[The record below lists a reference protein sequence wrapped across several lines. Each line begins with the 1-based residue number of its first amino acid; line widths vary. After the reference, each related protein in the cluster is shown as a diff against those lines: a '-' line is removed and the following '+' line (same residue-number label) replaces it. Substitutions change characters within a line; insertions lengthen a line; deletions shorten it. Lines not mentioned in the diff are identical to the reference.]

1 MKTKLLTL
9 ATGGILVAS
18 SFAQA
23 ADVMVEEVIESMEVS
38 GFIDIIYTGVDEDA
52 DVAGGTNPNEGKFT
66 ADGEVDISSTYDK
79 VTVRIDVDV
88 RAGAAS
94 AGDLE
99 QAFFVAGLTDQYA
112 VVGGV
117 FNNPIGWEAHDA
129 PDMYQTS
136 HALNWDLLEGATAL
150 YGNNV
155 AGVALAANWGMFY
168 ATGAVLNDL
177 AQTDEENSLAL
188 IGGLKPVEGL
198 DIELGIVTQADKD
211 NAGNATAGNV
221 TDLNATWMI
230 GDLTL
235 VADILVADAIVDNSS
250 LVLANYAFD
259 GGLGLTGRYEM
270 VNYADNSDTTRMTV
284 AGSWQAAKNLAV
296 LLELTDSDHSNNGTA
311 AALNADGKLITLA
324 FIGTF

>member
-18 SFAQA
+18 TFAQA
-23 ADVMVEEVIESMEVS
+23 ADVVVEEVIESMEVS
-38 GFIDIIYTGVDEDA
+38 GFIDVIYTGVDEAA
-52 DVAGGTNPNEGKFT
+52 DNTGVSGKTNTTEGKFT
-66 ADGEVDISSTYDK
+66 ADGEFDISATYDK
-79 VTVRIDVDV
+79 VTVRMDVDV
-88 RAGAAS
+88 RTGGGD

-99 QAFFVAGLTDQYA
+99 QAFFAAALTDQYA
-112 VVGGV
+112 VIGGV

-136 HALNWDLLEGATAL
+136 HALNWTVLDGATAL

-155 AGVALAANWGMFY
+155 AGVAVAADWGMFY

-188 IGGLKPVEGL
+188 VGGLRPVEGL
-198 DIELGIVTQADKD
+198 DIELGVVTQSDKD
-211 NAGNATAGNV
+211 NAGADTAGNV

-235 VADILVADAIVDNSS
+235 VADILIADDIIDNSS
-250 LVLANYAFD
+250 LVLVNYAFE

-270 VNYADNSDTTRMTV
+270 VNFEDKSDLTRMTI
-284 AGSWQAAKNLAV
+284 AGSWQAAKNLAILV
-296 LLELTDSDHSNNGTA
+296 EASDSDSSDA
-311 AALNADGKLITLA
+311 AAADGKVLTLE
-324 FIGTF
+324 FVGTF

>member
-18 SFAQA
+18 TFAQA

-38 GFIDIIYTGVDEDA
+38 GFIDIIYTGVDEAA

-66 ADGEVDISSTYDK
+66 ADGEIDISSTYDK
-79 VTVRIDVDV
+79 VTVRMDVDV
-88 RAGAAS
+88 RAGGTDN
-94 AGDLE
+94 GDLE
-99 QAFFVAGLTDQYA
+99 QAFFAAALTDQYT
-112 VVGGV
+112 VIGGV
-117 FNNPIGWEAHDA
+117 FNNPVGWEAHDA

-136 HALNWDLLEGATAL
+136 HAINWNILEGATAL

-155 AGVALAANWGMFY
+155 AGVAVAANWGMFY

-188 IGGLKPVEGL
+188 VGGLKPLEGL

-211 NAGNATAGNV
+211 NAGAATAGNV

-235 VADILVADAIVDNSS
+235 AAEVLVADAIIDNSS
-250 LVLANYAFD
+250 LVLANYAFG

-270 VNYADNSDTTRMTV
+270 VNFADKSDSTRMTI
-284 AGSWQAAKNLAV
+284 AGSWQAAKNLAI
-296 LLELTDSDHSNNGTA
+296 LAELSDTDNSTA
-311 AALNADGKLITLA
+311 GAPDGKAITLE